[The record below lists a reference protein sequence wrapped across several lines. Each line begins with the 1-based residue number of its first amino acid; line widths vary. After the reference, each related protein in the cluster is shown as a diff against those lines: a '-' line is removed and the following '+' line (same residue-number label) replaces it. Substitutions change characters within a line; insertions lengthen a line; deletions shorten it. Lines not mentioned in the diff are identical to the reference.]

1 MGIYIDLRNKG
12 DGGAGE
18 LPIILPQEIIDN
30 TNRNKSI
37 DSRIQKCRTTVVP
50 RGKRIYRFYNPFPRM
65 IEQGNLIGFARY
77 TISPLMIL
85 K

>member
-1 MGIYIDLRNKG
+1 MGAL
-12 DGGAGE
+12 GE
-18 LPIILPQEIIDN
+18 LFIILPQKIIDN
-30 TNRNKSI
+30 FDRNKGV